1 MGRRERHGGAGAVG
15 RGAGHRAAGGGGP
28 ASPLIDDRVI
38 TVRVVREDLYSYFL
52 MGKSKAE
59 VMVVRRCAPQFS
71 HSFFCFVFR
80 FKKSAHRT
88 LLYLFST
95 H

>member
-38 TVRVVREDLYSYFL
+38 TVRVVREDLKLFSD
-52 MGKSKAE
+52 GEAE
-59 VMVVRRCAPQFS
+59 VMVKP
-71 HSFFCFVFR
+71 
-80 FKKSAHRT
+80 
-88 LLYLFST
+88 
-95 H
+95 